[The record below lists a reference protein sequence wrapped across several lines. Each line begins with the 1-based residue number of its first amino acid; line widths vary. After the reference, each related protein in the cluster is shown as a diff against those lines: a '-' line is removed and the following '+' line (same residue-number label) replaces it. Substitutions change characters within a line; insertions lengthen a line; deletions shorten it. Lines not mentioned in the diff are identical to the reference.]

1 MLRAELK
8 DVPFF
13 SSLSKR
19 ELTTVA
25 QQMEEIDIPEGKQ
38 LVREG
43 DFGHE
48 FFLIVD
54 GTAEVVRGGAR
65 IAERG
70 PGEFFGEMALLD
82 EERRTATVTAKS
94 PMRVLVMTRQNFR
107 ALDST
112 APEIHA
118 TVAEAIEARRAATPA
133 GGG

>member
-25 QQMEEIDIPEGKQ
+25 QQMEEIEIPEGKQ

-48 FFLIVD
+48 FFLIAD

-70 PGEFFGEMALLD
+70 PGDFFGEMALLD
-82 EERRTATVTAKS
+82 EERRTATVTATS
-94 PMRVLVMTRQNFR
+94 PMRVLVMTRQDFR
-107 ALDST
+107 ALDRA
-112 APEIHA
+112 APGINA
-118 TVAEAIEARRAATPA
+118 TIAEAIEARRAATPA

>member
-19 ELTTVA
+19 DLTTVA

-70 PGEFFGEMALLD
+70 PGEFFGEMALLE

-107 ALDST
+107 ALDGT

>member
-19 ELTTVA
+19 DLTTVA
-25 QQMEEIDIPEGKQ
+25 QQMEEIDIPEGKE

-94 PMRVLVMTRQNFR
+94 PMRVLVMTRQSFR
-107 ALDST
+107 ALDGT

>member
-25 QQMEEIDIPEGKQ
+25 QQMEEIDITEGKQ

-70 PGEFFGEMALLD
+70 PGEFFGEMALLE

-94 PMRVLVMTRQNFR
+94 PMHVLVMTRQNFR
-107 ALDST
+107 ALNGT

>member
-70 PGEFFGEMALLD
+70 PGEFFGEMALLE

-107 ALDST
+107 ALDRT

-118 TVAEAIEARRAATPA
+118 TVAEAIGARRAATPA

>member
-1 MLRAELK
+1 VLRAELK

-19 ELTTVA
+19 DLTTVA
-25 QQMEEIDIPEGKQ
+25 QQMEEIDIPEGKE

-107 ALDST
+107 ALDGT

>member
-13 SSLSKR
+13 SSLSKK

-25 QQMEEIDIPEGKQ
+25 QQMEEVDIPEGKE

-70 PGEFFGEMALLD
+70 PGEFFGEMALLE
-82 EERRTATVTAKS
+82 EERRTATVTATS
-94 PMRVLVMTRQNFR
+94 PMRVLVMTRQSFR
-107 ALDST
+107 AMDRA

-118 TVAEAIEARRAATPA
+118 TVAEAIEARRAAAPA

>member
-25 QQMEEIDIPEGKQ
+25 QQMEEIEIPEGKQ

-70 PGEFFGEMALLD
+70 QGEFFGEMALLD

-107 ALDST
+107 ALDGT

>member
-19 ELTTVA
+19 DLTTVA
-25 QQMEEIDIPEGKQ
+25 QQMEEIDIPEGKE

-107 ALDST
+107 ALDGT

-133 GGG
+133 AGG

>member
-19 ELTTVA
+19 DLTTVA

-43 DFGHE
+43 EFGHE

-65 IAERG
+65 IAQRG

-107 ALDST
+107 ALDGT
-112 APEIHA
+112 APGIHA

-133 GGG
+133 AGG

>member
-54 GTAEVVRGGAR
+54 GTAEIVRGGAR

-107 ALDST
+107 AMDST

>member
-25 QQMEEIDIPEGKQ
+25 QQMEEIEIPEGKQ

-70 PGEFFGEMALLD
+70 PGEFFGEMALLE

-107 ALDST
+107 ALDGT

>member
-1 MLRAELK
+1 VLRAELK

-54 GTAEVVRGGAR
+54 GTAEIVRGGAR
-65 IAERG
+65 LGERG

-107 ALDST
+107 ALDGT

-133 GGG
+133 AGG

>member
-13 SSLSKR
+13 SSLSKQ

-25 QQMEEIDIPEGKQ
+25 QQMEEIDIPEGKE

-43 DFGHE
+43 DFGQE

-70 PGEFFGEMALLD
+70 PGEFFGEMALLG
-82 EERRTATVTAKS
+82 EERRTATVTARS
-94 PMRVLVMTRQNFR
+94 PMRVLVMTRQSFR
-107 ALDST
+107 ALDRS
-112 APEIHA
+112 APGIHA
-118 TVAEAIEARRAATPA
+118 TVAEAIEARRAETPA

>member
-1 MLRAELK
+1 VLRAELK

-19 ELTTVA
+19 DLTTVA
-25 QQMEEIDIPEGKQ
+25 QQMEEIDIPEGKE

-94 PMRVLVMTRQNFR
+94 PMRVLVMTRQSFR
-107 ALDST
+107 ALDGT
-112 APEIHA
+112 APEVHA

-133 GGG
+133 AGG

>member
-1 MLRAELK
+1 VLRAELK

-65 IAERG
+65 I
-70 PGEFFGEMALLD
+70 L
-82 EERRTATVTAKS
+82 RRDGA
-94 PMRVLVMTRQNFR
+94 
-107 ALDST
+107 
-112 APEIHA
+112 
-118 TVAEAIEARRAATPA
+118 AR
-133 GGG
+133 

>member
-8 DVPFF
+8 DVPFL

-48 FFLIVD
+48 FFLIVE

-65 IAERG
+65 IAKRG

-82 EERRTATVTAKS
+82 EERRTATVTAES

-107 ALDST
+107 ALDGT
-112 APEIHA
+112 APEVHA
-118 TVAEAIEARRAATPA
+118 TVAEAIEARRAASPA

>member
-1 MLRAELK
+1 VLRAELK

-19 ELTTVA
+19 DLTTVA
-25 QQMEEIDIPEGKQ
+25 QQMEEIDIPDGKE

-107 ALDST
+107 ALDGT

-118 TVAEAIEARRAATPA
+118 TVAEAIEARRAASPAA
-133 GGG
+133 GG

>member
-1 MLRAELK
+1 VLRAELK

-19 ELTTVA
+19 DLTTVA
-25 QQMEEIDIPEGKQ
+25 QQMEEIDIPEGKE

-94 PMRVLVMTRQNFR
+94 PMRVLVMTRQSFR
-107 ALDST
+107 ALDGT

-118 TVAEAIEARRAATPA
+118 TVAEAIEARRAASPAA
-133 GGG
+133 GG

>member
-19 ELTTVA
+19 DLTTVA
-25 QQMEEIDIPEGKQ
+25 QQMEEIEIPEGKE

-70 PGEFFGEMALLD
+70 PGEFFGEMALLE

-107 ALDST
+107 ALDGT

>member
-1 MLRAELK
+1 VLRAELK

-19 ELTTVA
+19 DLTTVA

-107 ALDST
+107 ALDGT

-118 TVAEAIEARRAATPA
+118 TVAEAIEARRAASPAA
-133 GGG
+133 GG

>member
-25 QQMEEIDIPEGKQ
+25 QQMEEIEIPEGKQ

-70 PGEFFGEMALLD
+70 PGEFFGEMALLE

-107 ALDST
+107 ALDGS

>member
-1 MLRAELK
+1 VLRAELK

-19 ELTTVA
+19 DLTTVA
-25 QQMEEIDIPEGKQ
+25 QQMEEIDIPEGKE

-94 PMRVLVMTRQNFR
+94 PMRVLVMTRQSFR
-107 ALDST
+107 ALDGT

-133 GGG
+133 AGG

>member
-19 ELTTVA
+19 DLTTVA

-70 PGEFFGEMALLD
+70 PGEFFGEMALLE

-94 PMRVLVMTRQNFR
+94 PMRVLVMTRQDFR
-107 ALDST
+107 ALDRT

>member
-19 ELTTVA
+19 DLTTVA
-25 QQMEEIDIPEGKQ
+25 QQMEEIDIPEGKE

-70 PGEFFGEMALLD
+70 PGEFFGEMALLA
-82 EERRTATVTAKS
+82 EERRTATVTATS

-107 ALDST
+107 ALDGT

>member
-70 PGEFFGEMALLD
+70 PGEFFGEMALLE

-107 ALDST
+107 ALNGT

>member
-19 ELTTVA
+19 DLTTVA

-70 PGEFFGEMALLD
+70 PGEFFGEMALLE

-107 ALDST
+107 ALDAT

-118 TVAEAIEARRAATPA
+118 IVAEAIEARRGATPA

>member
-19 ELTTVA
+19 DLTTVA

-43 DFGHE
+43 EFGHE

-54 GTAEVVRGGAR
+54 GTAEVARGGAR

-107 ALDST
+107 ALDGT

-133 GGG
+133 AGG

>member
-13 SSLSKR
+13 SSLSKQ
-19 ELTTVA
+19 ELTAVA
-25 QQMEEIDIPEGKQ
+25 QQMEEIDIPEGKE

-54 GTAEVVRGGAR
+54 GTAEVVRGDAR

-82 EERRTATVTAKS
+82 EERRTATVTARS
-94 PMRVLVMTRQNFR
+94 PMRVLVMTRQSFR
-107 ALDST
+107 ALNRT

>member
-1 MLRAELK
+1 VLRAELK

-107 ALDST
+107 ALDGT
-112 APEIHA
+112 APEVHA

>member
-19 ELTTVA
+19 DLTTVA
-25 QQMEEIDIPEGKQ
+25 QQMEEIDIPEGKE

-54 GTAEVVRGGAR
+54 GTAEVVRGGER

-70 PGEFFGEMALLD
+70 PGDFFGEMALLD
-82 EERRTATVTAKS
+82 EERRTATVTATS
-94 PMRVLVMTRQNFR
+94 PMRALVMTRQSFR
-107 ALDST
+107 ALDQS
-112 APEIHA
+112 APGIHA

>member
-25 QQMEEIDIPEGKQ
+25 QQMEEIDLPEGKE

-65 IAERG
+65 VAERG
-70 PGEFFGEMALLD
+70 PGEFFGEMALLE

-94 PMRVLVMTRQNFR
+94 PMRALVMTRQSFR
-107 ALDST
+107 ALDRS

-118 TVAEAIEARRAATPA
+118 TVAEAIEARRATTPA

>member
-107 ALDST
+107 ALDGT
-112 APEIHA
+112 APEVHA

>member
-19 ELTTVA
+19 DLTTVA

-70 PGEFFGEMALLD
+70 PGEFFGEMALLE

-107 ALDST
+107 ALDAT

-118 TVAEAIEARRAATPA
+118 IVAEAIEARRAASPT

>member
-1 MLRAELK
+1 VLRAELK

-19 ELTTVA
+19 DLTTVA
-25 QQMEEIDIPEGKQ
+25 QQMEEIDIPEGKE

-107 ALDST
+107 ALDGT

-133 GGG
+133 AGG

>member
-107 ALDST
+107 ALDGT
-112 APEIHA
+112 APEVHA
-118 TVAEAIEARRAATPA
+118 TVAEAIEARRAASPA

>member
-19 ELTTVA
+19 DLTTVA
-25 QQMEEIDIPEGKQ
+25 QQMEEIDIPEGKE

-107 ALDST
+107 ALDGT

-118 TVAEAIEARRAATPA
+118 TVAEAIEARRAASPAA
-133 GGG
+133 GG

>member
-1 MLRAELK
+1 MRRAELK

-19 ELTTVA
+19 DLTEVA
-25 QQMEEIDIPEGKQ
+25 QQMEELDIPEGKE
-38 LVREG
+38 LAREG

-48 FFLIVD
+48 FFVILE
-54 GTAEVVRGGAR
+54 GTAEVVRGGER

-70 PGEFFGEMALLD
+70 PGDFFGEMALLD
-82 EERRTATVTAKS
+82 EERRTATVTATS
-94 PMRVLVMTRQNFR
+94 PMRALVMTRQSFR
-107 ALDST
+107 ALDQS
-112 APEIHA
+112 APAIHA